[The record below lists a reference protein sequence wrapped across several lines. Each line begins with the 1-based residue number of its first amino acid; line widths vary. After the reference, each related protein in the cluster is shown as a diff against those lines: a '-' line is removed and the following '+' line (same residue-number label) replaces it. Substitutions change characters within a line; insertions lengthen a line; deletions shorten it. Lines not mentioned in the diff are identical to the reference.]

1 MQILPEKKIFKGKIS
16 LNLGV
21 RAPIDEKT
29 KDMHLQSNIP
39 PNPKTYNKLLQLRIS

>member
-1 MQILPEKKIFKGKIS
+1 MQILPEKKIKGKIS

-21 RAPIDEKT
+21 RAPTDKKT

-39 PNPKTYNKLLQLRIS
+39 PKP